1 MPVVL
6 TDDLRF
12 VCLPNPV
19 TYMENSLAKL
29 DRAVTAA
36 AKASGLPRLRERL
49 WPALGSGSGTLSGIP
64 RTPENRSS
72 CDTRR
77 VRSGRWRSRRWF
89 WRNSTRRQTKRQT
102 YFSHFYSNEIGW
114 EKLAEDIQEPLK
126 KALKELPNTKL

>member
-1 MPVVL
+1 
-6 TDDLRF
+6 
-12 VCLPNPV
+12 
-19 TYMENSLAKL
+19 MENSLAKL

-36 AKASGLPRLRERL
+36 AKASGLSTTQGATLAGAWQWVWHPLRNSE
-49 WPALGSGSGTLSGIP
+49 
-64 RTPENRSS
+64 
-72 CDTRR
+72 D
-77 VRSGRWRSRRWF
+77 SRRIEVLATPDEYGVQVAVQALV